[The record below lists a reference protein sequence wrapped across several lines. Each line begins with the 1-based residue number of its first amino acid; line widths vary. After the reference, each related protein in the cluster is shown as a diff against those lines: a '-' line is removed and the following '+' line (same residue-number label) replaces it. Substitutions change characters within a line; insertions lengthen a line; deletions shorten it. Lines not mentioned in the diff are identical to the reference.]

1 MLSQMQGR
9 NGPTCMTDHVTVKQF
24 IRLKPRFVALLQFT
38 PAHST
43 VKQSIRLKPRFV
55 ALSQFTPQP
64 MRLYL
69 NDPSA
74 GSPTDTV
81 LRLDQTL
88 DDRVYKTSQ
97 VEIVANSDSIRIIHR
112 IIQSID
118 ATGGVYKG
126 QGRNQHKLMT
136 YAY

>member
-1 MLSQMQGR
+1 M
-9 NGPTCMTDHVTVKQF
+9 
-24 IRLKPRFVALLQFT
+24 
-38 PAHST
+38 
-43 VKQSIRLKPRFV
+43 
-55 ALSQFTPQP
+55 
-64 MRLYL
+64 

-97 VEIVANSDSIRIIHR
+97 IEVVANYNSIRIIHR

>member
-1 MLSQMQGR
+1 M
-9 NGPTCMTDHVTVKQF
+9 
-24 IRLKPRFVALLQFT
+24 
-38 PAHST
+38 
-43 VKQSIRLKPRFV
+43 
-55 ALSQFTPQP
+55 
-64 MRLYL
+64 

-81 LRLDQTL
+81 LRLDHSL
-88 DDRVYKTSQ
+88 NDWVYKTSQ
-97 VEIVANSDSIRIIHR
+97 IIAIASYNSVRIIHR

-136 YAY
+136 CAY

>member
-1 MLSQMQGR
+1 MCLHS
-9 NGPTCMTDHVTVKQF
+9 CDHSVVF
-24 IRLKPRFVALLQFT
+24 IV
-38 PAHST
+38 
-43 VKQSIRLKPRFV
+43 
-55 ALSQFTPQP
+55 
-64 MRLYL
+64 

-81 LRLDQTL
+81 LRLDHSL
-88 DDRVYKTSQ
+88 DNWVYKTSQ
-97 VEIVANSDSIRIIHR
+97 IEAIASYDSIRIIHR

-136 YAY
+136 CAY

>member
-1 MLSQMQGR
+1 
-9 NGPTCMTDHVTVKQF
+9 V
-24 IRLKPRFVALLQFT
+24 
-38 PAHST
+38 
-43 VKQSIRLKPRFV
+43 
-55 ALSQFTPQP
+55 
-64 MRLYL
+64 

-81 LRLDQTL
+81 LRLDQTTE
-88 DDRVYKTSQ
+88 DWVYKTSQ
-97 VEIVANSDSIRIIHR
+97 VEIISNNNSIRIIHR
-112 IIQSID
+112 IIRSID

>member
-1 MLSQMQGR
+1 M
-9 NGPTCMTDHVTVKQF
+9 
-24 IRLKPRFVALLQFT
+24 
-38 PAHST
+38 
-43 VKQSIRLKPRFV
+43 
-55 ALSQFTPQP
+55 
-64 MRLYL
+64 

-88 DDRVYKTSQ
+88 DNRVYKTSQ
-97 VEIVANSDSIRIIHR
+97 IAVVANYNSVRIIHR

>member
-1 MLSQMQGR
+1 M
-9 NGPTCMTDHVTVKQF
+9 
-24 IRLKPRFVALLQFT
+24 RLHECAHSVRFV
-38 PAHST
+38 
-43 VKQSIRLKPRFV
+43 V
-55 ALSQFTPQP
+55 
-64 MRLYL
+64 

-81 LRLDQTL
+81 LRLDHSL
-88 DDRVYKTSQ
+88 ENWVYKTSQ
-97 VEIVANSDSIRIIHR
+97 IEAIASNDSIRIIHR

-136 YAY
+136 CAY

>member
-1 MLSQMQGR
+1 M
-9 NGPTCMTDHVTVKQF
+9 
-24 IRLKPRFVALLQFT
+24 
-38 PAHST
+38 
-43 VKQSIRLKPRFV
+43 
-55 ALSQFTPQP
+55 
-64 MRLYL
+64 

-81 LRLDQTL
+81 LRLDHSL
-88 DDRVYKTSQ
+88 DDWVYKTSR
-97 VEIVANSDSIRIIHR
+97 VKAITSKNSIRIIHR
-112 IIQSID
+112 IIRSID

>member
-1 MLSQMQGR
+1 M
-9 NGPTCMTDHVTVKQF
+9 
-24 IRLKPRFVALLQFT
+24 
-38 PAHST
+38 
-43 VKQSIRLKPRFV
+43 
-55 ALSQFTPQP
+55 
-64 MRLYL
+64 

-88 DDRVYKTSQ
+88 DNRVHKTSQ
-97 VEIVANSDSIRIIHR
+97 VAVVANYNSVRIIHR

>member
-1 MLSQMQGR
+1 VQTKFSLL
-9 NGPTCMTDHVTVKQF
+9 F
-24 IRLKPRFVALLQFT
+24 LRLKPE
-38 PAHST
+38 HDI
-43 VKQSIRLKPRFV
+43 SIV
-55 ALSQFTPQP
+55 
-64 MRLYL
+64 

-81 LRLDQTL
+81 LRLDQTTE
-88 DDRVYKTSQ
+88 DWVYKTSQ
-97 VEIVANSDSIRIIHR
+97 AEIISNNSSIRIIHR

-126 QGRNQHKLMT
+126 QGRNQHKIMT

>member
-1 MLSQMQGR
+1 MMYADYMNDYSQY
-9 NGPTCMTDHVTVKQF
+9 V
-24 IRLKPRFVALLQFT
+24 
-38 PAHST
+38 
-43 VKQSIRLKPRFV
+43 
-55 ALSQFTPQP
+55 
-64 MRLYL
+64 

-81 LRLDQTL
+81 LRLDHSL
-88 DDRVYKTSQ
+88 DNWVYKTSQ
-97 VEIVANSDSIRIIHR
+97 IEAIASYDSIRIIHR

-136 YAY
+136 CAY

>member
-1 MLSQMQGR
+1 M
-9 NGPTCMTDHVTVKQF
+9 
-24 IRLKPRFVALLQFT
+24 
-38 PAHST
+38 
-43 VKQSIRLKPRFV
+43 
-55 ALSQFTPQP
+55 
-64 MRLYL
+64 

-81 LRLDQTL
+81 VRLDHSL
-88 DDRVYKTSQ
+88 NDMIYKTSQ
-97 VEIVANSDSIRIIHR
+97 DVTVASCISVRIIHR

-136 YAY
+136 CAY

>member
-1 MLSQMQGR
+1 M
-9 NGPTCMTDHVTVKQF
+9 
-24 IRLKPRFVALLQFT
+24 
-38 PAHST
+38 
-43 VKQSIRLKPRFV
+43 
-55 ALSQFTPQP
+55 
-64 MRLYL
+64 

-81 LRLDQTL
+81 LRLDQTTE
-88 DDRVYKTSQ
+88 DWVYKTSQ
-97 VEIVANSDSIRIIHR
+97 FEAISSNKSIRIIHR